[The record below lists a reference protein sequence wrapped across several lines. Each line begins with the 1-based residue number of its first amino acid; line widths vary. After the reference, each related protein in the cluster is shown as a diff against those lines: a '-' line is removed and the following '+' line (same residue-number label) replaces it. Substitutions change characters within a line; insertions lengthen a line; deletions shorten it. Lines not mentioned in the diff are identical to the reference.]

1 MGTLVSGNV
10 CSVGFLTQYGYL
22 SYKFAFIKIG
32 AIVVLFTCVPI
43 MKSASK
49 FESVANEII
58 Y

>member
-1 MGTLVSGNV
+1 MQCWIFN
-10 CSVGFLTQYGYL
+10 SVYNL

-49 FESVANEII
+49 FESVANEIS